1 MTSEDLLSA
10 FDVDHIAT
18 EALLFQ
24 TGYLTIGEE
33 VVEGA
38 RRRFR
43 LTYPNLEV
51 RRGLNE
57 HLLRRLHPDTAH
69 VDQNQSDLHR
79 LLETNDIAGLERL
92 FHSFFAGIP
101 HQWHTNDD
109 IAGYEGYYA
118 SVFYSYFAAL
128 GLDVT
133 VEESTSRG
141 RLDLAARAGG
151 RVYLFEFKVVEQA
164 GPGAALAQLK
174 QRGYADRYRSGSE
187 PVHLVGVEFSSTHRN
202 IERFD
207 TEEA

>member
-1 MTSEDLLSA
+1 M
-10 FDVDHIAT
+10 
-18 EALLFQ
+18 
-24 TGYLTIGEE
+24 
-33 VVEGA
+33 
-38 RRRFR
+38 RRRR
-43 LTYPNLEV
+43 LPIGIQTLRKIREDGCYYVDKTADIARLIDGGAHYFLPNLEV
-51 RRGLNE
+51 RQSLNE

-79 LLETNDIAGLERL
+79 LLEANDIAGLERL

-101 HQWHTNDD
+101 HQWHTNNDT
-109 IAGYEGYYA
+109 AGYEGYYA
-118 SVFYSYFAAL
+118 GVFYSYFAAL

-133 VEESTSRG
+133 VEESSSRG
-141 RLDLAARAGG
+141 RLDMAARAGG

-174 QRGYADRYRSGSE
+174 QRRYADRYRSGRE
-187 PVHLVGVEFSSTHRN
+187 PVHLVGVEFSSADRN